1 MESYKITE
9 NEINEL
15 KNIKKPSKPIRDVME
30 AVSILLT
37 GEADWEN
44 SKKILAESN
53 ILVRIQLY
61 NKFKL
66 DHHILKKLRPLVE
79 KESFNVENV
88 SINNRACGSFA
99 KWVID
104 IYKYGLNVHCHRQM
118 RRLSQM

>member
-1 MESYKITE
+1 MEFYKITE
-9 NEINEL
+9 TDIDEL
-15 KNIKKPSKPIRDVME
+15 KSIKKPSRPVRDVME

-44 SKKILAESN
+44 SKRLLAESN
-53 ILVRIQLY
+53 FLVKIQLY

-66 DHHILKKLRPLVE
+66 DHEALKKLRPIVE

-99 KWVID
+99 KWVIE
-104 IYKYGLNVHCHRQM
+104 IYKYGVNVHCHRQM
-118 RRLSQM
+118 RRISQL

>member
-53 ILVRIQLY
+53 ILARIQLY

-66 DHHILKKLRPLVE
+66 DHHVLKKLRPLVE
-79 KESFNVENV
+79 KESFSVENV